1 MIVKT
6 AEVLLY
12 KWKGCEWSMDND
24 NYENLVWYSSNVAKP
39 TFEDIQEAKNIFLI
53 EEPLR
58 LLRVERTRRLA
69 ETDWVAI
76 RAFAKNETI
85 PEDWAVYM
93 QTLRD
98 LPTVSNPMLND
109 DGSLD
114 MASVTWPTP
123 PS

>member
-1 MIVKT
+1 MEARLRMYIRELSKVCDTPKG
-6 AEVLLY
+6 LLH
-12 KWKGCEWSMDND
+12 
-24 NYENLVWYSSNVAKP
+24 AK
-39 TFEDIQEAKNIFLI
+39 
-53 EEPLR
+53 
-58 LLRVERTRRLA
+58 RTRRLA

-85 PEDWAVYM
+85 PEDWAMYM
-93 QTLRD
+93 QALRD

>member
-1 MIVKT
+1 
-6 AEVLLY
+6 
-12 KWKGCEWSMDND
+12 MDND
-24 NYENLVWYSSNVAKP
+24 NYETLVWHSSDVAKP
-39 TFEDIQEAKNIFLI
+39 TFGDILEAKELFVI
-53 EEPLR
+53 EEPMR

-93 QTLRD
+93 QALRD
-98 LPTVSNPMLND
+98 LPSVSNPMLND

>member
-1 MIVKT
+1 MKVT
-6 AEVLLY
+6 YSSVLLHH
-12 KWKGCEWSMDND
+12 WKGCEWVMHND
-24 NYENLVWYSSNVAKP
+24 DINTLIWHSTNNPEP
-39 TFEDIQEAKNIFLI
+39 TIEELEEAKALYLAS
-53 EEPLR
+53 EPLR
-58 LLRVERTRRLA
+58 LLRAERTRRLA

-85 PEDWAVYM
+85 PEDWAMYM
-93 QTLRD
+93 QALRD
-98 LPTVSNPMLND
+98 LPSVSNPILND